1 MKKLIKILMVSMI
14 CLGLTACGEK
24 KAAKAE
30 TTDDVAKIAEDNDL
44 NDEGFDNSGLFWKFS
59 FAGWSLVWHLML
71 EMIQSSTM

>member
-44 NDEGFDNSGLFWKFS
+44 NDEALTIQVCFGNLVLLE
-59 FAGWSLVWHLML
+59 WSLVWHLML